1 MLLSRPFDGF
11 GTLEV
16 KWISAMKQPSTVG
29 PVALAALLVI
39 TMTAAAC
46 GHASPAAPDAG
57 TAHAATALM
66 ALSPTLAAAPGSS
79 ATATAAVT
87 FPLSAGTFTIT
98 GRKATQ
104 ISGVYT
110 GETSVSN
117 GVSTTTLRL
126 EVQGGTGGLAGA
138 AGVLEGKGTGA
149 FTGEGKFSLLV
160 SGFLS
165 TAEKKKSK
173 FTASLQGS
181 STISCDSGQVIVS
194 LHADGPDDT
203 KSGAEMRHVVGNA
216 GCGF

>member
-1 MLLSRPFDGF
+1 
-11 GTLEV
+11 
-16 KWISAMKQPSTVG
+16 MKQPSTFG
-29 PVALAALLVI
+29 PGALATLVLI

-46 GHASPAAPDAG
+46 SHASPAAPD
-57 TAHAATALM
+57 TAAARADAALM
-66 ALSPTLAAAPGSS
+66 APSPTLAAAPGSS

-87 FPLSAGTFTIT
+87 FPLSAGTFTIA
-98 GRKATQ
+98 GRKGTQ

-117 GVSTTTLRL
+117 GVSTTTLQL

-149 FTGEGKFSLLV
+149 FTGEGKFSLVV

-165 TAEKKKSK
+165 TDAKKKSK
-173 FTASLQGS
+173 FTASLQGW
-181 STISCDSGQVIVS
+181 STISCDNGQVIVS
-194 LHADGPDDT
+194 LHADGPDDA

-216 GCGF
+216 GCGL